1 MKPLAALHRLKRR
14 VRVLTA
20 QKRRLVYELRAARAV
35 LFKPTS
41 PNHAAPPSTIPA
53 AS

>member
-1 MKPLAALHRLKRR
+1 MKPFAALHRLKRR

-20 QKRRLVYELRAARAV
+20 QKRRLVYELRAARATHT
-35 LFKPTS
+35 KS
-41 PNHAAPPSTIPA
+41 PSPADAPSTIQV

>member
-1 MKPLAALHRLKRR
+1 MAALHRLKRR

-20 QKRRLVYELRAARAV
+20 QKRRLVHELRAARSTHSKSAP
-35 LFKPTS
+35 PT
-41 PNHAAPPSTIPA
+41 HAAPPSTVQV

>member
-1 MKPLAALHRLKRR
+1 MVRRLKRR

-20 QKRRLVYELRAARAV
+20 QKRRPVHELRAARATV
-35 LFKPTS
+35 HAKSSSLT
-41 PNHAAPPSTIPA
+41 HAAPPSTIQV

>member
-1 MKPLAALHRLKRR
+1 MKPTAAVHRLKRK

-20 QKRRLVYELRAARAV
+20 QKRRLVYELRAAQTIHAKSP
-35 LFKPTS
+35 LPAIASPT
-41 PNHAAPPSTIPA
+41 IQV

>member
-20 QKRRLVYELRAARAV
+20 QKRRLVHELRAARSV
-35 LFKPTS
+35 HTKS
-41 PNHAAPPSTIPA
+41 PSSIHAASPSTLPV